1 VRIPMA
7 VLADEANVSQEGKL
21 NVLGIFDRIAAAS
34 FPVMHPKMVFA
45 FRVEAE
51 FADSG
56 VTFPVVVSLEDAD
69 GATLFDAEGQIVA
82 PAVAPGEFATANQVF
97 TLVGVQFPAPGIYR
111 FVVRL
116 GEELPHVTP
125 FLLSAE
131 APEVPVSQMN

>member
-21 NVLGIFDRIAAAS
+21 NLMGIFDRIAAAS
-34 FPVMHPKMVFA
+34 FPVLHPKMVFA

-56 VTFPVVVSLEDAD
+56 RSFPVVVAMEDAE
-69 GATLFDAEGQIVA
+69 GKTLFDAEGQIVA
-82 PAVAPGEFATANQVF
+82 PIVAPGEFATANQVF
-97 TLVGVQFPAPGIYR
+97 SLVGVQFPAPGIYR

-125 FLLSAE
+125 FLLTAE
-131 APEVPVSQMN
+131 GAEIPPSQMN